1 MSAIAKQTWSD
12 FVTVTAVWAGLV
24 FVLMFYHK
32 KVGMPSEWMPQVVF
46 GSFVL
51 VAILAPIGSLLWRR
65 VIRPA

>member
-32 KVGMPSEWMPQVVF
+32 TVGMPSEWMPQVVF

-51 VAILAPIGSLLWRR
+51 VVILAPIGSLLWRR

>member
-51 VAILAPIGSLLWRR
+51 VVILAPIGSLLWRR

>member
-32 KVGMPSEWMPQVVF
+32 KVGMPTEWMPQVVF

>member
-24 FVLMFYHK
+24 FVLMYFHK
-32 KVGMPSEWMPQVVF
+32 NVGMPSEWMPQLVF

-65 VIRPA
+65 VIRPT

>member
-1 MSAIAKQTWSD
+1 MSSIAKQTWSD

-24 FVLMFYHK
+24 FVVMFFHK
-32 KVGMPSEWMPQVVF
+32 NVGMPSEWMPQVVF

>member
-65 VIRPA
+65 VIRST

>member
-1 MSAIAKQTWSD
+1 MSAIAKQIWSD

>member
-24 FVLMFYHK
+24 FVLMFFHK
-32 KVGMPSEWMPQVVF
+32 NVGMPSEWMPQVVF